1 MTEKR
6 LHASVLIID
15 NDKATIEKL
24 EPALK
29 AKGYNVLVVYNGTV
43 ALEYI
48 RKRIFD
54 IVITNLDMP
63 HLDGYQLLD
72 TISSTQRDHK
82 VMVISEDQETREH
95 LLKRGVLEA
104 FGRPVSLEDFMEELL
119 ALLEQR
125 RRTKRF
131 EVKQESGQ
139 KKVACVVRDQMNKKA
154 HIGDLLNISIDGALV
169 ELAGTVDNLGDVAL
183 EFTVAETSH
192 LICRVGGRVVRA
204 NRSEEGNTCLAIY
217 FDDNRDLKFLELMA
231 PYLHLS
237 GRGNF
242 TA

>member
-1 MTEKR
+1 MADPVK
-6 LHASVLIID
+6 HSSVLIID
-15 NDKATIEKL
+15 NDKVTIEKL

-43 ALEYI
+43 ALEYL

-63 HLDGYQLLD
+63 EVDGYQLLD

-95 LLKRGVLEA
+95 LLKRGILEA
-104 FGRPVSLEDFMEELL
+104 FGRPVSLEDFLEELV

-131 EVKQESGQ
+131 EVKKEGER
-139 KKVACVVRDQMNKKA
+139 KKVACVVRNRVTKKP
-154 HIGDLLNISIDGALV
+154 HQGDLLNISIDGALV
-169 ELAGTVDNLGDVAL
+169 ELNEKAGDLEEVDL
-183 EFTVAETSH
+183 EFSLAATSN
-192 LICRVGGRVVRA
+192 LICRVSGRIVRA
-204 NRSEEGNTCLAIY
+204 IEETEGVTQLAIY
-217 FDDNRDLKFLELMA
+217 FDNDRDLKLLELMA
-231 PYLHLS
+231 PHIHLDTKS
-237 GRGNF
+237 SIR
-242 TA
+242 